1 MNAKG
6 TPGNLKP
13 FQKGDKRIN
22 RKGKPRDFAALR
34 RLAQGIAHQELLQK
48 DGSFA
53 TVAEL
58 ILTGWAS
65 SKEPSLQIKFVE
77 YAWGKVPSQVEGT
90 VNTVSMTLEQW
101 KKQREKNLAQVAQ
114 MEADFDEETP

>member
-22 RKGKPRDFAALR
+22 RKGKPKDFAALR

-58 ILTGWAS
+58 ILTGWAT

-77 YAWGKVPSQVEGT
+77 YAWGKVSTPVEVNANVKNDVKYTSDEMARAREEARKREEELLGT
-90 VNTVSMTLEQW
+90 
-101 KKQREKNLAQVAQ
+101 
-114 MEADFDEETP
+114 DE